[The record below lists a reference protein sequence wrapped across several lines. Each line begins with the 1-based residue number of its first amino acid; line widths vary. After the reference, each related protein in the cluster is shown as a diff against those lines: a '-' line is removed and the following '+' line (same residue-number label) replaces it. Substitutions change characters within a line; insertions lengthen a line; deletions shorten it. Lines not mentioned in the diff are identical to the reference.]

1 MFKKILFATDGSE
14 AADKALPFIIS
25 LAKKFDP
32 QIFIFYC
39 VPHSILKLT
48 SAASFTPVSVESS
61 FDLPRGTMIPANF
74 KIAKEEKEKA
84 GNIVGRTQEVLKN
97 SDTAS
102 TIMIGKGNP
111 GKVIC
116 ESASQQEIDLV
127 IIGRKGKGKT
137 KDYTL
142 GSTSYYVS
150 RHAPCAVLIIK

>member
-1 MFKKILFATDGSE
+1 MFKKILLATDGSQ

-32 QIFIFYC
+32 QIFVLYC

-61 FDLPRGTMIPANF
+61 FDLPLGTMMPPSL
-74 KIAKEEKEKA
+74 KIAREEKEKA
-84 GNIVGRTQEVLKN
+84 GNIVGRIQEVLRN
-97 SDTAS
+97 SEVAS

-116 ESASQQEIDLV
+116 ESASQQKIDLV
-127 IIGRKGKGKT
+127 IIGQKGGGKI
-137 KDYTL
+137 KNYTL
-142 GSTSYYVS
+142 GSISYYVS